1 MLKHASLYYYEQIF
15 NYIHNILINVKFK
28 SKFHIRDMNFAYFLN
43 KTDKTD
49 KTIHIKIIYTEL
61 SLTFY

>member
-43 KTDKTD
+43 IPKLTKQ
-49 KTIHIKIIYTEL
+49 YT
-61 SLTFY
+61 SK